1 MDIDKGKSEMKNLP
15 KVSILISTYNG
26 EKYIKEQLESIVN
39 QSYENYEIHLRDDG
53 SSDKTVSIV
62 KEFFK
67 NYPDRFFFYQ
77 GENLGAIGSFNYLI
91 THVNSELY
99 ATCDQDDIWLP
110 EKIMDQVKIYKSNY
124 SGSDFPF
131 MCFSDPVIYK
141 DSTIANITLSE
152 VQSMNVKLLI
162 SSYKNLIA
170 MNPVAGCTMLF
181 CENAKRLYSRSIGN
195 GLIMH
200 DHLMAAI
207 VSFHGRLVFC
217 DKQHV
222 LYRQHGQNVLGNKDT
237 SIRYF
242 LNRLAN
248 IFSLVKHDLELL
260 NTFNSNFSDKTAHVF
275 RKIYLNVRR
284 FGCF

>member
-1 MDIDKGKSEMKNLP
+1 MNNSPM
-15 KVSILISTYNG
+15 VAILISTYNG

-39 QSYENYEIHLRDDG
+39 QSYKNFEIHLRDDG
-53 SSDKTVSIV
+53 STDKTVSIV

-67 NYPDRFFFYQ
+67 NYPNKFFFYQ
-77 GENLGAIGSFNYLI
+77 GANLGAIGSFNHLI
-91 THVNSELY
+91 SHVNSELY

-110 EKIMDQVKIYKSNY
+110 EKIMDKVKIYETGFS
-124 SGSDFPF
+124 SIDSPF

-141 DSTIANITLSE
+141 DSTISNITLSD
-152 VQSMNVKLLI
+152 VQSMNIRLLI

-181 CENAKRLYSRSIGN
+181 CDNAKKLYSRSIGN

-200 DHLMAAI
+200 DHLMAVI
-207 VSFHGRLVFC
+207 VSLHGRLVFC

-237 SIRYF
+237 SITYF

-248 IFSLVKHDLELL
+248 IYSLVKHDLELL
-260 NTFNSNFSDKTAHVF
+260 NTVNSNFSDKTAHIF

-284 FGCF
+284 FGGF

>member
-1 MDIDKGKSEMKNLP
+1 MNNSPM
-15 KVSILISTYNG
+15 VAILISTYNG

-39 QSYENYEIHLRDDG
+39 QSYKNFEIHLRDDG
-53 SSDKTVSIV
+53 STDKTVAIV
-62 KEFFK
+62 KQFFK
-67 NYPDRFFFYQ
+67 NYPNKFFFYQ
-77 GENLGAIGSFNYLI
+77 GANLGAIGSFNHLI
-91 THVNSELY
+91 SHVNSELY

-110 EKIMDQVKIYKSNY
+110 EKIMDKVKIYKTGFS
-124 SGSDFPF
+124 SIDSPF

-141 DSTIANITLSE
+141 DSTISNITLSD

-181 CENAKRLYSRSIGN
+181 CDNAKKLYSRSIGN

-200 DHLMAAI
+200 DHLMAVI
-207 VSFHGRLVFC
+207 VSLHGRLVFC

-237 SIRYF
+237 SITYF

-248 IFSLVKHDLELL
+248 IYSLVKHDLELL
-260 NTFNSNFSDKTAHVF
+260 NTVNSNFSDKTAHIF

-284 FGCF
+284 FGGF

>member
-1 MDIDKGKSEMKNLP
+1 MLKVKENKEDI
-15 KVSILISTYNG
+15 KVAILLSTYNG
-26 EKYIKEQLESIVN
+26 ELYLKEQLDSLLGQTYKNIDI
-39 QSYENYEIHLRDDG
+39 YIRDDG
-53 SSDKTVSIV
+53 SSDNTVDIL
-62 KEFFK
+62 KKYRDDYHDKFHIYFE
-67 NYPDRFFFYQ
+67 
-77 GENLGAIGSFNYLI
+77 ENIGAIKSFNSLI
-91 THVNSELY
+91 KRVESDLY

-110 EKIMDQVKIYKSNY
+110 NKIMDQVKIYKIKH
-124 SGSDFPF
+124 GSRKLPF
-131 MCFSDPVIYK
+131 MCFSDPILYKNSSNSGIY
-141 DSTIANITLSE
+141 LSE
-152 VQSMNVKLLI
+152 AQSMNIKLLI

-207 VSFHGRLVFC
+207 VSFHGRLFFC

-260 NTFNSNFSDKTAHVF
+260 NILNSNFSDKIVHVF
-275 RKIYLNVRR
+275 RKIYLNILR
-284 FGCF
+284 FGGL